1 MIFQHLL
8 FGQHGLTALQARH
21 HRIAQRALHAQCLRG
36 HGADRLAQYPLRHI
50 AAHARQWV
58 DHAHRQSCRAQIHLG
73 LHHHIQIQSLARQGD
88 FSVYF
93 GVGHGTGNGQVVGA
107 GNAPL
112 HVQAAIDAIEGKTFL
127 RHIAQARQA
136 LQAQQADEF
145 ERPGINAGDVPFAQ
159 IQPQLARERFQLKGN
174 G

>member
-1 MIFQHLL
+1 MLQHLL

-36 HGADRLAQYPLRHI
+36 HGTDRLAQYPLRHI

-58 DHAHRQSCRAQIHLG
+58 DHAHCQSCRAQIQLG
-73 LHHHIQIQSLARQGD
+73 LHHHIQIQGLARQGD
-88 FSVYF
+88 CSVHF
-93 GVGHGTGNGQVVGA
+93 GIGQSAGNGQVVGT

-112 HVQAAIDAIEGKTFL
+112 HVYAAIDAVESKAFL

-136 LQAQQADEF
+136 LQTQQADEF
-145 ERPGINAGDVPFAQ
+145 ERPGIDAGDVPFAQ
-159 IQPQLARERFQLKGN
+159 IQPQLARERFQIESDG
-174 G
+174 